1 MAAMRNLPCFR
12 RFRSCE
18 DAHKVVSSGPSATR
32 KKQRQAALAWLRDL
46 LEIMDESVQ
55 KSCWSLTAKA
65 VIGIAGLILLVW
77 LVGGSETSAML
88 AAK

>member
-1 MAAMRNLPCFR
+1 M
-12 RFRSCE
+12 
-18 DAHKVVSSGPSATR
+18 K
-32 KKQRQAALAWLRDL
+32 
-46 LEIMDESVQ
+46 IMDEGVR

-88 AAK
+88 AAN